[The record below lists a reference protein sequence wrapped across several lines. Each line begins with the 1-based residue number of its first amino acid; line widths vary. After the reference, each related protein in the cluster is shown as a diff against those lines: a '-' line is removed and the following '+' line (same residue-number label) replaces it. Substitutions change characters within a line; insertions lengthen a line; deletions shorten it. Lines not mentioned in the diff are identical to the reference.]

1 MDASSSGFSPAPRW
15 ARDAAWARPFEDVA
29 RRVREGNTALL
40 VRNAYLEFMAPSL
53 VDAGQSLAEAGCT
66 TVAVLPV
73 FLGAGGHVR
82 KDVPLQLSTLMDR
95 HPQIDW
101 QLRPAVG
108 ESPLLVAALA
118 QIALEPAP

>member
-1 MDASSSGFSPAPRW
+1 MTTQLRGLILLAHG

-29 RRVREGNTALL
+29 QRVREGNPALL
-40 VRNAYLEFMAPSL
+40 VRNAYLEFMAPNL
-53 VDAGQSLAEAGCT
+53 VDAGQGLAEAGCT
-66 TVAVLPV
+66 TVQVLPV

>member
-1 MDASSSGFSPAPRW
+1 MTTPLRGLILLAHG
-15 ARDAAWARPFEDVA
+15 ARDPAWARPFESVA
-29 RRVREGNTALL
+29 QQVRTDAPGLL

-53 VDAGQSLAEAGCT
+53 VEAGLALAEAGCT
-66 TVAVLPV
+66 EVAVLPV

-82 KDVPLQLSTLMDR
+82 KDVPQQLATLTER
-95 HPQIDW
+95 HPGVRW

-118 QIALEPAP
+118 RIALEPSA

>member
-1 MDASSSGFSPAPRW
+1 MTTHRGLILLAHG

-29 RRVREGNTALL
+29 QRVRDEAPGLL
-40 VRNAYLEFMAPSL
+40 VRNAYLEFMAPNL
-53 VDAGQSLAEAGCT
+53 VDAGQALAEAGCT
-66 TVAVLPV
+66 HVEVLPV

-82 KDVPLQLSTLMDR
+82 KDVPWQLSTLMDR

-118 QIALEPAP
+118 RIALEPAP

>member
-1 MDASSSGFSPAPRW
+1 MTTQLHGLILLAHG

-29 RRVREGNTALL
+29 QRVREGNPALQ
-40 VRNAYLEFMAPSL
+40 VRNAYLEFMVPNR

-118 QIALEPAP
+118 RIALEPAP

>member
-1 MDASSSGFSPAPRW
+1 M
-15 ARDAAWARPFEDVA
+15 
-29 RRVREGNTALL
+29 
-40 VRNAYLEFMAPSL
+40 
-53 VDAGQSLAEAGCT
+53 
-66 TVAVLPV
+66 
-73 FLGAGGHVR
+73 R

>member
-1 MDASSSGFSPAPRW
+1 MTKQPGLILLAHG

-29 RRVREGNTALL
+29 CRVRELSPGLQ
-40 VRNAYLEFMAPSL
+40 VCNAYLEFMVPNL
-53 VDAGQSLAEAGCT
+53 VDAGQSLAEAGCD

-82 KDVPLQLSTLMDR
+82 KDIPWQLSTLMER

-108 ESPLLVAALA
+108 ESPLLVAALTR
-118 QIALEPAP
+118 IALEPAP